1 MASSLRGPT
10 AEEFSLLGSTSV
22 RRYKR
27 EVILGLIEPF
37 QLSVRFGKA
46 NRMLIMAHVAGG
58 MKEVR
63 KFFPR
68 WPDSREIPEHIRYP
82 AFHEGSA
89 RGLIDPTARSIYI
102 GLGLRPIVQQPIPPY
117 SRPIVQQP
125 ISPYIGVGLKR
136 PIADID
142 PSADGGASDSA
153 AARARS
159 RQQLEQQLRSSL
171 CSSSSSSQ
179 KEEEQQKEEAP
190 THCSIGVQT
199 NESRV

>member
-1 MASSLRGPT
+1 MPRYCRDEWYMASQHLLCPDEFGVLGPVQ
-10 AEEFSLLGSTSV
+10 V

-27 EVILGLIEPF
+27 QVISGLLEPF

-89 RGLIDPTARSIYI
+89 RGLIDPTARGIYI
-102 GLGLRPIVQQPIPPY
+102 GLGL
-117 SRPIVQQP
+117 RPIVQQP

-159 RQQLEQQLRSSL
+159 QQQLEQQLRSSL